1 MVYMHSG
8 LVIQMSLVEEY
19 GNNPNLE
26 LFFMYEV

>member
-8 LVIQMSLVEEY
+8 LVIQMSVVKEY
-19 GNNPNLE
+19 GNYPNLE